1 MYAGDIVFCEV
12 QKIGQSSGPC
22 RFDDRSVLRIVP
34 ATPTE
39 AEKYMMGPGSVE
51 WPEKEHGWCYRTQI
65 YGRLVKA
72 VMHFEDHA
80 LLLHRAALLLGA
92 LPCIATCNDSTLH
105 LYGK

>member
-39 AEKYMMGPGSVE
+39 AEKYMTGPGSVK
-51 WPEKEHGWCYRTQI
+51 WPGKEHGWCYRTQI

-72 VMHFEDHA
+72 VMHFEDHCYYTGP
-80 LLLHRAALLLGA
+80 L
-92 LPCIATCNDSTLH
+92 CC
-105 LYGK
+105 